1 MFDFFESEDTV
12 DSRQDPGGLYLP
24 DAAECMRCGLC
35 VSQCPT
41 YQLFQTYEESPRG
54 RVKTLGKILLDDQTI
69 DVDEL
74 THLNNCLQ
82 CRACETVCPSQM
94 AYGRLFDQAQ
104 ARLSEGLK
112 LSILARLAFRLIE
125 IKNLRRALLPFI
137 RVYIRSGLQSLIR
150 RSGLLDR
157 LNLTAA
163 DHLAA
168 VPALAKLADFYP
180 TQIARQ
186 GKVGLFT
193 GCLSDHFDRDSLN
206 AAITLLNAIGYDV
219 WVSSE
224 QTCCGAIHQHN
235 GQQAKALL
243 FADQNKLVFN
253 GLDVDAVVFTA
264 TGCGAMLDEYAQDD
278 QAGLLFQS
286 RLFDINDFL
295 LQHWPEQQ
303 IMKPTDLTVAVHE
316 PCSQRNVLKNQTAV
330 YRLLEKIP
338 GLSVQSLPDNHL
350 CCGSAGSYML
360 THPDNADRLK
370 ALKLDTIA
378 QAKPDVVVSANF
390 GCALHLNTGLA
401 KAGVQ
406 VVHPLVLLVNQLES
420 DLQLPV

>member
-1 MFDFFESEDTV
+1 
-12 DSRQDPGGLYLP
+12 
-24 DAAECMRCGLC
+24 
-35 VSQCPT
+35 
-41 YQLFQTYEESPRG
+41 
-54 RVKTLGKILLDDQTI
+54 
-69 DVDEL
+69 
-74 THLNNCLQ
+74 
-82 CRACETVCPSQM
+82 
-94 AYGRLFDQAQ
+94 LFDQAQ

-112 LSILARLAFRLIE
+112 LSILARLAFTVIE
-125 IKNLRRALLPFI
+125 IKSLRRALLPLI

-150 RSGLLDR
+150 RSGLLER
-157 LNLTAA
+157 LNLATA
-163 DHLAA
+163 DYLAI
-168 VPALAKLADFYP
+168 VPELTKLEAFYP
-180 TQIARQ
+180 TQLPCQ

-219 WVSSE
+219 WVPSE

-235 GQQAKALL
+235 GQQAKALF

-278 QAGLLFQS
+278 QAGLLFQA
-286 RLFDINDFL
+286 RLFDINEFL
-295 LQHWPEQQ
+295 LQHWPEQLL
-303 IMKPTDLTVAVHE
+303 MKPADLTVAVHE
-316 PCSQRNVLKNQTAV
+316 PCSQRNVLKNQAAV
-330 YRLLEKIP
+330 YDLLEKIP

-360 THPDNADRLK
+360 THPDNANRLK
-370 ALKLDTIA
+370 ALKLDIIA

-390 GCALHLNTGLA
+390 GCALHLNAGLS

-406 VVHPLVLLVNQLES
+406 VMHPLVLLADHLES
-420 DLQLPV
+420 GQQLPV